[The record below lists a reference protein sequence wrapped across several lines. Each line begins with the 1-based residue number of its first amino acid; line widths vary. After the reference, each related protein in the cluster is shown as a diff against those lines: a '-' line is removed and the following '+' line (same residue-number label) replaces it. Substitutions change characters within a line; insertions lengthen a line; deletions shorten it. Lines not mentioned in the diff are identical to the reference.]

1 MTQFVSAQD
10 AVSYIPDGCT
20 LAVGGFNGFGA
31 PEALLAA
38 LRERFLSSGSPR
50 DLTIMKSVSVGDRGE
65 RGVSRIALEGL
76 IRRVITSHVG
86 LEPAMAKL
94 VEENKILAYMLP
106 LGTVTDLYRA
116 AASHRPGVIT
126 HVGLETFVDPRQG
139 GGKANDLTAAEGEDL
154 VSLLRIDGEDW
165 LFHRTVPVDVCLLRG
180 SYADRKGNI
189 VLSKEAMY
197 GEQLEAAA
205 AAHNHGGTV
214 IVQVE
219 QVLDEDFD
227 PRIVRLHHTLVDFVV
242 TAPPELHRQGFGYD
256 EYRPE
261 VAGECRVPLEAKA
274 AMPLNER
281 KICGRRAALELKADS
296 LVNLGIGV
304 PEAVAAVAAEEGFSD
319 RITLSIESGV
329 LGGVPLSGLALG
341 GTTNPEAIYKMPD
354 TLNLYDGGVLDLAVL
369 GMAEMDSEGNV
380 NVSKFGG
387 RVIGPGGFINIS
399 QNTPVMLFTGSF
411 TAGGLKTSC
420 EGGRLRILQEG
431 RAQKLVD
438 HVEQITFSGAYA
450 RRKGQRVLY
459 ITERAVFHLAGE
471 GVALIEVAPGMDLE
485 QDILAHMGFRPIISP
500 KLREMDKRI
509 FADEKMGLKL

>member
-139 GGKANDLTAAEGEDL
+139 GGKANELTAAEGEDL

-227 PRIVRLHHTLVDFVV
+227 PRIVRLHHTLVDYVV

-281 KICGRRAALELKADS
+281 KLCGRRAALELKADS

-459 ITERAVFHLAGE
+459 ITERAVFRLAGE
-471 GVALIEVAPGMDLE
+471 GVELIEIAPGMDLE

-500 KLREMDKRI
+500 KLREMDRRI
-509 FADEKMGLKL
+509 FADAKMGMKL

>member
-10 AVSYIPDGCT
+10 AVSRIPDGCT

-31 PEALLAA
+31 PDALLAA
-38 LRERFLSSGSPR
+38 LRERFLDTGEPR
-50 DLTIMKSVSVGDRGE
+50 DLTLMKSVSVGDRGE

-76 IRRVITSHVG
+76 VRRVVTSHVG

-94 VEENKILAYMLP
+94 IEENKILAYLLP

-126 HVGLETFVDPRQG
+126 HVGLETFVDPRQD
-139 GGKANDLTAAEGEDL
+139 GGKANALTVSEGEDL

-165 LFHRTVPVDVCLLRG
+165 LFHRVIPVDCCLLRG
-180 SYADRKGNI
+180 TYADRKGNI

-205 AAHNHGGTV
+205 AAHNHGGTI

-219 QVLDEDFD
+219 QMLDEDFD
-227 PRIVRLHHTLVDFVV
+227 PRIVKLHHTLVDYVV
-242 TAPPELHRQGFGYD
+242 TAPPEYHRQGFGYD

-261 VAGECRVPLEAKA
+261 VAGECRAPIEAKA
-274 AMPLNER
+274 AMPLGER
-281 KICGRRAALELKADS
+281 KICGRRAALELRADS

-369 GMAEMDSEGNV
+369 GMAEMDAEGNV

-387 RVIGPGGFINIS
+387 RVTGPGGFINIS
-399 QNTPVMLFTGSF
+399 QNTGVMLFTGSF
-411 TAGGLKTSC
+411 TAGGLKTAC
-420 EGGRLRILQEG
+420 EDGRLRIVQEG

-438 HVEQITFSGAYA
+438 RVEQITFSGAYA
-450 RRKGQRVLY
+450 RKKGQRVLY
-459 ITERAVFHLAGE
+459 ITERAVFRLAPE
-471 GVALIEVAPGMDLE
+471 GVELIEIAPGMDLE
-485 QDILAHMGFRPIISP
+485 RDILAHMGFRPIISP
-500 KLREMDKRI
+500 ELREMDKRI
-509 FADEKMGLKL
+509 FVDGPMGLKI